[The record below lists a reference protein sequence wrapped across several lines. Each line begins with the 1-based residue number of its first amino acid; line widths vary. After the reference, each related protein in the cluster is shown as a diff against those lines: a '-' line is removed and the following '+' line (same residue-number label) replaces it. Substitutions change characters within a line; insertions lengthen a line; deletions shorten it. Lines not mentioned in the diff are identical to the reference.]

1 MKPGLKRIEAT
12 LDQLGTTS
20 TASYPEPV
28 ATREAHAPQ
37 TRNRTYSFEIRS
49 AAQKRNAPEQTLS
62 EGTLLPSNRSVQ
74 TFPAKKSLG
83 SSPTLPKFK
92 SLRFSNHRQ
101 IAKPVLVMNPLK
113 EIQTDAAAC
122 KAELQQILRQI
133 QDIYQEGPIVDG
145 WLESHPRAPESGSA
159 TRHPGKV
166 VHLIDYV
173 EEVCSFEQG
182 KVTCESPRA
191 GYRLCGR
198 DATGQMWSL
207 PCPVDQLPSVSIAI
221 ARYQKLRQLLDRKRY
236 LETRLSQ
243 LKS

>member
-12 LDQLGTTS
+12 LDQLKTIT
-20 TASYPEPV
+20 TASYPEPD
-28 ATREAHAPQ
+28 ATRKAHTPQ

-62 EGTLLPSNRSVQ
+62 EATLLPFNHSVQ
-74 TFPAKKSLG
+74 PFPAKKISG

-92 SLRFSNHRQ
+92 SPGFSKRSQ
-101 IAKPVLVMNPLK
+101 VAKPALAMNPLK

-122 KAELQQILRQI
+122 EAELQHILRQI
-133 QDIYQEGPIVDG
+133 QDIYLEGPIVDG
-145 WLESHPRAPESGSA
+145 WLESHPRAPEPGSA
-159 TRHPGKV
+159 MQRPGEV
-166 VHLIDYV
+166 GHLIDYV

-198 DATGQMWSL
+198 DAAGQMWSL
-207 PCPVDQLPSVSIAI
+207 PCPLEQLPSVSIAI
-221 ARYQKLRQLLDRKRY
+221 ARYHKLRQLLDRKRY
-236 LETRLSQ
+236 LETRLST
-243 LKS
+243 